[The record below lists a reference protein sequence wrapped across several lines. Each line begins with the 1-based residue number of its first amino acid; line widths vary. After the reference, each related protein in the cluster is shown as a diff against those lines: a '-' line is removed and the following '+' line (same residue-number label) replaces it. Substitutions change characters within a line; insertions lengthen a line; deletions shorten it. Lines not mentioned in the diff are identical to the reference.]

1 MIPFNRNHN
10 PMELDVINLTLQMR
24 KLKLGRGVK
33 RLALGPAAGWAKFEL
48 RHALLLAIVL
58 SC

>member
-1 MIPFNRNHN
+1 
-10 PMELDVINLTLQMR
+10 MELDVINPTLQMR
-24 KLKLGRGVK
+24 KLKLGGGGVK

-48 RHALLLAIVL
+48 RHALVLAIVL

>member
-1 MIPFNRNHN
+1 
-10 PMELDVINLTLQMR
+10 MELDVINLTLQMR

-48 RHALLLAIVL
+48 RHALVLAIVL